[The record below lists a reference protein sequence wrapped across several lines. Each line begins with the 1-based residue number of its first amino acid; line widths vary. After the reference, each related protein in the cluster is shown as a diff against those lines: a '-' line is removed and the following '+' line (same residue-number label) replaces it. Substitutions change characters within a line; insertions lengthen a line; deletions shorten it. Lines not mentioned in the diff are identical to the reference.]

1 MPDGIGRRSLQ
12 SIMVFIEGLDFPC
25 CKEEVVSTAEMND
38 APDEVCDLLEQIPDG
53 AFDTMSQLMNAIRQA
68 Q

>member
-12 SIMVFIEGLDFPC
+12 SIMTFLEGIDFPC
-25 CKEEVVSTAEMND
+25 YKVEIISAAEMND
-38 APDEVCDLLEQIPDG
+38 APDEVFDLLEQIPDSE
-53 AFDTMSQLMNAIRQA
+53 FETMSQLLNAIRQA